1 MTACFVFTDIYE
13 DNNSFNNVPS
23 NIRECPTY
31 SVVWRRALLKDDV
44 ISIFKEPGILH
55 KNIDATFI
63 GYNGREE
70 AGQGDGVF
78 RDAITAFWN
87 QFFNSLAVG
96 AQEKIPAIRHDY
108 KKVEW
113 EAIARILVYGFFKD
127 RYFPLSLSVGFL
139 IVCLFGEGSVSEEF
153 LLTSFRQYISDD
165 ERETFDKCFEDDFM
179 ANDEEVID
187 FLTTY
192 KCFRS
197 QSKENIKQILFEI
210 AHQEIIQKPKYI
222 LNCWAPILKSLKV
235 FSDFQSITGVENM
248 YDA

>member
-1 MTACFVFTDIYE
+1 M
-13 DNNSFNNVPS
+13 
-23 NIRECPTY
+23 
-31 SVVWRRALLKDDV
+31 
-44 ISIFKEPGILH
+44 
-55 KNIDATFI
+55 
-63 GYNGREE
+63 
-70 AGQGDGVF
+70 
-78 RDAITAFWN
+78 
-87 QFFNSLAVG
+87 
-96 AQEKIPAIRHDY
+96 
-108 KKVEW
+108 
-113 EAIARILVYGFFKD
+113 
-127 RYFPLSLSVGFL
+127 GFL

-222 LNCWAPILKSLKV
+222 LNCWAP
-235 FSDFQSITGVENM
+235 FSSP
-248 YDA
+248 